1 MMNRGFLRGATMP
14 RLWMASTGSQTGRH
28 TGLIK
33 YNRRVFSEGSPKEA
47 EKIASHVNQKPT
59 WLQKFFSLKEMPEK
73 YTFQWY
79 REMVL
84 ICTVFAVT
92 GSSTMFLVRPAMSN
106 ILGIE
111 GGLIEGPTSYRVASL
126 VIMTPLYSTLLVC
139 VGTVFGRHAY
149 FRHFAV
155 KMFTRF
161 GIPPELMDS
170 TFHETAKKFRKW

>member
-1 MMNRGFLRGATMP
+1 MINRVLSIRLGANLGIIQVRSFSTMMNRGFLRGETMP
-14 RLWMASTGSQTGRH
+14 RLWITTSRSGPQ

-47 EKIASHVNQKPT
+47 EKVARHVNQQPT

-92 GSSTMFLVRPAMSN
+92 GSSTMFLVSMRHCIHSCLHSHARTHPRN
-106 ILGIE
+106 T
-111 GGLIEGPTSYRVASL
+111 LIRG
-126 VIMTPLYSTLLVC
+126 
-139 VGTVFGRHAY
+139 
-149 FRHFAV
+149 
-155 KMFTRF
+155 
-161 GIPPELMDS
+161 
-170 TFHETAKKFRKW
+170 